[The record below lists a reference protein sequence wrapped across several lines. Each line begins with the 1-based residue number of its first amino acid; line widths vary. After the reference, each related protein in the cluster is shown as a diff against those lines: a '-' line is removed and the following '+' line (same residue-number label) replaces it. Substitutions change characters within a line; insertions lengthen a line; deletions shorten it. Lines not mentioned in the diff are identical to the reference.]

1 MASPGM
7 SFLGWF
13 GRFAK
18 RPGLGEFASRFGD
31 ISPFAPEIV
40 RYRTAQAG
48 VGDVMRGI
56 GGLRQVAAR
65 DLVLALRAGLHR
77 LEAPLDRKV
86 DGLIVANLEMQER

>member
-1 MASPGM
+1 MASPGIRL
-7 SFLGWF
+7 SGWL

-18 RPGLGEFASRFGD
+18 RPGLGEFASRFRD
-31 ISPFAPEIV
+31 IGAFALEIV
-40 RYRTAQAG
+40 RYRTAQTG